1 MHFSLSLI
9 HRKSCL
15 SYRCTSELRGRY
27 PRTNLKDAKMGN
39 SNVRSFLQCS
49 TQAHEP
55 HKAAISPLV
64 GPGDVTEPCMFSPSW
79 MRQKQLPAEASCD
92 TVCDGDGSTFRG
104 FVRLFSPQPSLCVV
118 NHRDKSAES
127 SKLRQRLA
135 QRIHGVTSS

>member
-9 HRKSCL
+9 HRKPCL

-49 TQAHEP
+49 TQAQEP
-55 HKAAISPLV
+55 HKAAISPLR
-64 GPGDVTEPCMFSPSW
+64 GPGDVTEPACSPSW
-79 MRQKQLPAEASCD
+79 MRQNQLPAEASCD
-92 TVCDGDGSTFRG
+92 AVCDGDGSTLRG
-104 FVRLFSPQPSLCVV
+104 FVRLFSPQPSPCVV